1 IVPETEGS
9 TSVTFDID
17 MSELRQHRMGRVAL
31 RAAAAFALVGLG
43 GNWLMPGFG
52 VADVVALFS
61 GGAIAGSFV
70 ALERR
75 RYQQARE
82 RVALAPERFLD
93 LLVQRRK
100 RALLRG
106 ASPVSGDEDE

>member
-17 MSELRQHRMGRVAL
+17 MSELRRHRMGRVAM

-43 GNWLMPGFG
+43 GNFILPGFG
-52 VADVVALFS
+52 VADVIALFS
-61 GGAIAGSFV
+61 GGAIAGSF
-70 ALERR
+70 LSLKRSRHQQRR
-75 RYQQARE
+75 EPVPMTPWRSS
-82 RVALAPERFLD
+82 D
-93 LLVQRRK
+93 LLVQPRE

-106 ASPVSGDEDE
+106 SSPVSGGE